1 MTMRTVLT
9 TPDRKEKLD
18 ELFSQFGEVTSIYY
32 PMDLKA
38 RTFRGFALVRYGN
51 RRQAELAAREMND
64 TNLGVGRN
72 IQVSIITAKTYMS
85 QDESDTLHVA
95 KYA

>member
-1 MTMRTVLT
+1 
-9 TPDRKEKLD
+9 
-18 ELFSQFGEVTSIYY
+18 
-32 PMDLKA
+32 MDLKS

-51 RRQAELAAREMND
+51 RRQAELAAREMHD

-72 IQVSIITAKTYMS
+72 IQVSIITAKTYIS